1 MTWKHICNLSDVP
14 LNTVRKFNA
23 GAFSVVVVNY
33 GDGVRVLPPVCPHME
48 EPLEES
54 GIVANCQMT
63 CSKHLWAWDLR
74 DLSMAGTETCKEL
87 QAYPSKIE
95 NDKVLAQVDT
105 EIAYEFEDED
115 ELDDD
120 AFFKQKV

>member
-1 MTWKHICNLSDVP
+1 MAWQHICNVSDVP
-14 LNTVRKFNA
+14 ENSVKKFNV

-33 GDGVRVLPPVCPHME
+33 GQGVRVLPPVCPHME
-48 EPLEES
+48 EPLEIS

-74 DLSMAGTETCKEL
+74 DMSQQGTETCKSL
-87 QAYPSKIE
+87 QPYDSKVE
-95 NDKVLAQVDT
+95 DGKVFAQVST

-115 ELDDD
+115 ELDDE
-120 AFFKQKV
+120 AFFKQR

>member
-1 MTWKHICNLSDVP
+1 MAWKRVCKVEDVP
-14 LNTVRKFNA
+14 ENTVREVHT
-23 GAFSVVVVNY
+23 GAFSVIVVNY
-33 GDGVRVLPPVCPHME
+33 GDGIRVLPPVCPHME

-74 DLSMAGTETCKEL
+74 DLSMQGTETCKPL
-87 QAYPSKIE
+87 QAYQSRIE
-95 NDKVLAQVDT
+95 NGEVQAQLDT
-105 EIAYEFEDED
+105 EIVYVFEDEG

-120 AFFKQKV
+120 AFFKQG